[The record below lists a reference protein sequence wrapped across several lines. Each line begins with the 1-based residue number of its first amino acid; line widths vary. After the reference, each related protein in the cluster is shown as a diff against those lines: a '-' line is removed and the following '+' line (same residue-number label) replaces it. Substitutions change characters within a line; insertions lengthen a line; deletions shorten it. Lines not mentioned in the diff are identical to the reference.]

1 MGYNASNPGKSDS
14 RSQKSAGSS
23 SRSRA
28 AAPGVNLGNPAD
40 RTKGKNK
47 GVDRSKKGMQKAGG
61 PGATSGKKTSRS
73 RVMRE
78 STWDRMSVGQR
89 RQEFGTAS
97 YAKYKAGSRGKKET
111 GKGGGR
117 AGEGRKA

>member
-1 MGYNASNPGKSDS
+1 MAALGKGPSGQGKS
-14 RSQKSAGSS
+14 RS
-23 SRSRA
+23 
-28 AAPGVNLGNPAD
+28 GVNLGNPAD

-47 GVDRSKKGMQKAGG
+47 GVDRSKKGIQKAGG

-89 RQEFGTAS
+89 RNEFGTAS
-97 YAKYKAGSRGKKET
+97 YKKYKEGSKPSETKKFASRGID
-111 GKGGGR
+111 
-117 AGEGRKA
+117 